1 MSLNTHDCLDVYVD
15 KMLGGGGGSV
25 RNESHVLFKQYI
37 GIKTMNKI

>member
-15 KMLGGGGGSV
+15 KMLGGGSV
-25 RNESHVLFKQYI
+25 RNELHVLFKQYI

>member
-15 KMLGGGGGSV
+15 KMLGGGSV

>member
-15 KMLGGGGGSV
+15 KMVGGGGSV
-25 RNESHVLFKQYI
+25 QFKQYI